1 MSKPHKKRRTRGHFG
16 AITTCIS
23 TTLVLVLLGI
33 VVLFVSVGDNY
44 SRQLREGFTVE
55 VMLNDSIQPVQQST
69 TLAALRKAPYAREVN
84 YISKEQGMREMNDVM
99 GGDLGTFDGTS
110 PVPAEFE
117 VFLNY
122 DYANADSL
130 ARYEKAMLA
139 LPGVSEVNY
148 PRDIMQSLDRTIPA
162 IGLGLLIVAGLLA
175 LVSFSLI
182 NNIIR
187 MSVYARRY
195 SIHTM
200 KLVGASWSFIRCPFI
215 VQALRIGIVAA
226 IIACGL
232 LGGMI
237 YYLQF
242 EAGAGDIYIN
252 QLITPEVWIY
262 TLGVIVVCG
271 ICLTAWSAYLS
282 VNHHL
287 SLRGGEVYVR

>member
-69 TLAALRKAPYAREVN
+69 TFAALRKAPYAREVN

-200 KLVGASWSFIRCPFI
+200 KLVGASWSFIRRPFI

>member
-1 MSKPHKKRRTRGHFG
+1 MNSKIRTRTRTIPRHDDASCAPPAVPGERISAVGSLVGSGVQVGVVAPEHVLAQLG
-16 AITTCIS
+16 ADG
-23 TTLVLVLLGI
+23 LHLVLGQLGALGVEEGAAVLVLCNPAAGERAVLDI
-33 VVLFVSVGDNY
+33 VQNCLH
-44 SRQLREGFTVE
+44 
-55 VMLNDSIQPVQQST
+55 
-69 TLAALRKAPYAREVN
+69 
-84 YISKEQGMREMNDVM
+84 
-99 GGDLGTFDGTS
+99 
-110 PVPAEFE
+110 
-117 VFLNY
+117 
-122 DYANADSL
+122 
-130 ARYEKAMLA
+130 
-139 LPGVSEVNY
+139 
-148 PRDIMQSLDRTIPA
+148 

-200 KLVGASWSFIRCPFI
+200 KLVGASWSFIRRPFI

>member
-55 VMLNDSIQPVQQST
+55 VMLNDSIQPVQQSA

-122 DYANADSL
+122 DYANAVSL

-200 KLVGASWSFIRCPFI
+200 KLVGASWSFIRRPFI

>member
-117 VFLNY
+117 V
-122 DYANADSL
+122 
-130 ARYEKAMLA
+130 
-139 LPGVSEVNY
+139 
-148 PRDIMQSLDRTIPA
+148 
-162 IGLGLLIVAGLLA
+162 
-175 LVSFSLI
+175 
-182 NNIIR
+182 
-187 MSVYARRY
+187 
-195 SIHTM
+195 
-200 KLVGASWSFIRCPFI
+200 
-215 VQALRIGIVAA
+215 
-226 IIACGL
+226 
-232 LGGMI
+232 
-237 YYLQF
+237 
-242 EAGAGDIYIN
+242 
-252 QLITPEVWIY
+252 
-262 TLGVIVVCG
+262 
-271 ICLTAWSAYLS
+271 
-282 VNHHL
+282 
-287 SLRGGEVYVR
+287 

>member
-1 MSKPHKKRRTRGHFG
+1 MSKQHKKRRRRGHFG

-33 VVLFVSVGDNY
+33 VVLFVSVGNNY

-55 VMLNDSIQPVQQST
+55 VMLNDSIQPVQQSA
-69 TLAALRKAPYAREVN
+69 TLTALRKAPYAREVN

-117 VFLNY
+117 VFLKY

-139 LPGVSEVNY
+139 LPGVSEINY

-200 KLVGASWSFIRCPFI
+200 KLVGASWAFIRRPFI
-215 VQALRIGIVAA
+215 AQALRIGIVAA

-271 ICLTAWSAYLS
+271 ICLTIWSAYLS

>member
-55 VMLNDSIQPVQQST
+55 VMLNDSIQPVQQSA

-187 MSVYARRY
+187 MSVHARRY

-200 KLVGASWSFIRCPFI
+200 KLVGASWSFIRRPFI

>member
-200 KLVGASWSFIRCPFI
+200 KLVGASWSFIRRPFI

-271 ICLTAWSAYLS
+271 ICLTTWSAYLS

>member
-84 YISKEQGMREMNDVM
+84 YISKEQGMCEMNDVM

-200 KLVGASWSFIRCPFI
+200 KLVGASWSFIRRPFI

>member
-55 VMLNDSIQPVQQST
+55 VMLNDSIQPVQQSA

-200 KLVGASWSFIRCPFI
+200 KLVGASWAFIRRPFI

>member
-55 VMLNDSIQPVQQST
+55 VMLNDSIQPVQQSA

-200 KLVGASWSFIRCPFI
+200 KLVGASWNFIRAPFI

>member
-44 SRQLREGFTVE
+44 SRQLRERFTVE

-200 KLVGASWSFIRCPFI
+200 KLVGASWSFIRRPFI

>member
-200 KLVGASWSFIRCPFI
+200 KLVGASWSVIRRPFI

>member
-200 KLVGASWSFIRCPFI
+200 KLVGASWSFIRRPFI

-271 ICLTAWSAYLS
+271 ICLTAWAAYLS

>member
-1 MSKPHKKRRTRGHFG
+1 MSKPHKKGRTRGHFG

-33 VVLFVSVGDNY
+33 VVLFVSVGNNY

-200 KLVGASWSFIRCPFI
+200 KLVGASWSFIRRPFI

>member
-200 KLVGASWSFIRCPFI
+200 KLVGVSWSFIRRPFI

>member
-1 MSKPHKKRRTRGHFG
+1 MSKQHKKRRSRGHFG

-33 VVLFVSVGDNY
+33 VVLFVSVGNNY

-55 VMLNDSIQPVQQST
+55 VMLNDSIQPVQQSA

-99 GGDLGTFDGTS
+99 EGDLGTFDGTS

-117 VFLNY
+117 VFLKY

-200 KLVGASWSFIRCPFI
+200 KLVGASWAFIRHPFI
-215 VQALRIGIVAA
+215 AQALRIGIVAA

>member
-16 AITTCIS
+16 AITTYIS

-33 VVLFVSVGDNY
+33 VVLFVSVGNNY

-200 KLVGASWSFIRCPFI
+200 KLVGASWSFIRRPFI

>member
-1 MSKPHKKRRTRGHFG
+1 MSKRHIKRHLVGRFG
-16 AITTCIS
+16 TFTTCIS

-33 VVLFVSVGDNY
+33 VVLFVSVGNNY
-44 SRQLREGFTVE
+44 SRQLREGLTVE
-55 VMLNDSIQPVQQST
+55 VMLNDSIAPEQQAA
-69 TLAALRKAPYAREVN
+69 TLNALRHAPYARQVN
-84 YISKEQGMREMNDVM
+84 YISKEQGIRDMNEAM
-99 GGDLGTFDGTS
+99 GGDIGTFEGSS

-117 VFLNY
+117 VCLKY
-122 DYANADSL
+122 DYANADSIS
-130 ARYEKAMLA
+130 RYERSILS
-139 LPGVSEVNY
+139 LPGVTEVNY

-162 IGLGLLIVAGLLA
+162 VGLGLLIVAGLLA

-182 NNIIR
+182 NNTIR

-200 KLVGASWSFIRCPFI
+200 KLVGASWGFIRRPFI
-215 VQALRIGIVAA
+215 GQALRIGIVAA
-226 IIACGL
+226 IIACAL
-232 LGGMI
+232 LGSAI

-242 EAGAGDIYIN
+242 KAGAGDIYIN

-262 TLGVIVVCG
+262 TLGGIVVCG

-287 SLRGGEVYVR
+287 HMRGNEVYVK

>member
-23 TTLVLVLLGI
+23 ITLVLVLLGI
-33 VVLFVSVGDNY
+33 VVLFVSVGNNY

-200 KLVGASWSFIRCPFI
+200 KLVGASWSFIRRPFI

>member
-55 VMLNDSIQPVQQST
+55 VMLNDSIQPVQQSA

-162 IGLGLLIVAGLLA
+162 VTLGLLAVAALLA

-182 NNIIR
+182 NNTMR

-200 KLVGASWSFIRCPFI
+200 KLVGASWGFIRRPFMW
-215 VQALRIGIVAA
+215 QAMRIGFVSAL
-226 IIACGL
+226 IAGGL
-232 LGGMI
+232 LSAAMW
-237 YYLQF
+237 YLQTQ
-242 EAGAGDIYIN
+242 AGAGSIYLN
-252 QLITPEVWIY
+252 TLVTPLVWAS
-262 TLGVIVVCG
+262 TLGAIVICG
-271 ICLTAWSAYLS
+271 LGLTALCASLS

-287 SLRGGEVYVR
+287 RLRGGEVYLR

>member
-200 KLVGASWSFIRCPFI
+200 KLVGASWAFIRRPFI

>member
-1 MSKPHKKRRTRGHFG
+1 MSKHSKKRRVTGRFG
-16 AITTCIS
+16 TITTCIS

-33 VVLFVSVGDNY
+33 VVLFVSVGNNY
-44 SRQLREGFTVE
+44 SRQLREGLTVE
-55 VMLNDSIQPVQQST
+55 VMLNDSIQPAQQT
-69 TLAALRKAPYAREVN
+69 ATLAALRHAPYAREVN
-84 YISKEQGMREMNDVM
+84 YISKEQGIREMNEVM
-99 GGDLGTFDGTS
+99 GGDIGTFDGTS

-117 VFLNY
+117 VFLKY

-139 LPGVSEVNY
+139 LPGVIEVNY

-162 IGLGLLIVAGLLA
+162 IGLGLLVVAGLLA

-200 KLVGASWSFIRCPFI
+200 KLVGASWSFIRRPFI
-215 VQALRIGIVAA
+215 GQALRIGIVAA
-226 IIACGL
+226 IIAGAL
-232 LGGMI
+232 LGGLI

-252 QLITPEVWIY
+252 QLITPEVWVF
-262 TLGVIVVCG
+262 TLGIILVCG

-287 SLRGGEVYVR
+287 RLRGGEVYVR

>member
-55 VMLNDSIQPVQQST
+55 VMLNDSIQPVQQSA

-122 DYANADSL
+122 DYANVDSL

-200 KLVGASWSFIRCPFI
+200 KLVGASWSFIRRPFI

>member
-33 VVLFVSVGDNY
+33 VVLFVSVGNNY

-122 DYANADSL
+122 YYANADSL

-200 KLVGASWSFIRCPFI
+200 KLVGASWAFIRRPFI

>member
-55 VMLNDSIQPVQQST
+55 VMLNDSIQPVQQSS

-200 KLVGASWSFIRCPFI
+200 KLVGASWSFIRRPFI
-215 VQALRIGIVAA
+215 AQALRIGIVAA

>member
-200 KLVGASWSFIRCPFI
+200 KLVGASWSFIRRPFI

-287 SLRGGEVYVR
+287 SLRRGEVYVR

>member
-200 KLVGASWSFIRCPFI
+200 KLVGASWSFIRRPFI
-215 VQALRIGIVAA
+215 VQALCIGIVAA

>member
-200 KLVGASWSFIRCPFI
+200 KLVGASWSFIRRPFI

-226 IIACGL
+226 IIAFGL

>member
-200 KLVGASWSFIRCPFI
+200 KLVGASWSFIRRPFI

-271 ICLTAWSAYLS
+271 ICLTAWLAYLS

>member
-122 DYANADSL
+122 NYANADSL

-200 KLVGASWSFIRCPFI
+200 KLVGASWSFIRRPFI
-215 VQALRIGIVAA
+215 AQALRIGIVAA

>member
-200 KLVGASWSFIRCPFI
+200 KLVGASWSFIRRPFI
-215 VQALRIGIVAA
+215 AQALRIGIVAA

>member
-33 VVLFVSVGDNY
+33 VVLFVSVGNNY

-200 KLVGASWSFIRCPFI
+200 KLVGASWSFIRRPFI
-215 VQALRIGIVAA
+215 AQALRIGIVAA

>member
-117 VFLNY
+117 VFLKY

-200 KLVGASWSFIRCPFI
+200 KLVGASWAFIRHPFI
-215 VQALRIGIVAA
+215 AQALRIGIVAA